1 MPTYRE
7 HLPAEDQEPEPQ
19 DQTVVVA
26 TETQGGELQPP
37 TPEGPEEVD
46 VKSLPPHVHWAGMA
60 AGSASRREIREEDFK
75 REGVEDQATVVW
87 SRDNDFRV
95 PLSELTEEAQ
105 KIVARQDNMHFV
117 NTEESA
123 EPADETVEE
132 VATETPSRHG
142 KKK

>member
-1 MPTYRE
+1 MSTE
-7 HLPAEDQEPEPQ
+7 SQEPEPQ
-19 DQTVVVA
+19 EQTVVVA
-26 TETQGGELQPP
+26 TETEGGALQPP

-117 NTEESA
+117 NTEDSA
-123 EPADETVEE
+123 EATEEPAEDI
-132 VATETPSRHG
+132 ATETLSRHG